1 MNMIRRLLMG
11 IPLFFADMAAAQDR
25 LAFAAAKPEAV
36 GLKAENFQAIADE
49 VAGYVKAGTI
59 VGAELLIIKNRK
71 TILHEVYGDRDRE
84 EKRPMERN
92 TLFNIRS
99 MTKPLTGVAVQMLI
113 DEGKLQ
119 LDDPVSKFLPAFD
132 TDKSRA
138 ITIRQ
143 LLTHRSG
150 LPLSILSTK
159 IDQFP
164 NLQAQV
170 KAIGEKGP
178 QFKPGEK
185 FWYSDAGSDTAAAI
199 VEVVSGVPIDR
210 FITERILKPVEMID
224 SYYPTK
230 AEDPRRARIASLY
243 LGKATAWNRLWAA
256 AGPPMYPFAWGS
268 QTLYSTP
275 SDYARFLAMWL
286 DGGTVDGKRILSAEA
301 MKRILTP
308 TSRMSMLGSDAKYL
322 TGFRDLNTFYGQ
334 MAMLHASGDS
344 PDKARVAAFGHSG
357 SDGTAAWAFPEHDL
371 IICYF
376 TQSRGQLTPIRM
388 EGLIDRE
395 LLRAGQPRLPVAES
409 LKPFL
414 GTYYA
419 NFAHYKNAP
428 FRVIAQD
435 GRLALDIPD
444 QLVFEL
450 TDADKDGRRAFV
462 KSDKVSIGFEKDP
475 AGKGTTMTLKQ
486 AGLTFKLPTTPTK
499 LASLTKEA
507 VAKYLGKYR
516 GDEKYG
522 TVEVILKE
530 GSLRV
535 SAPEKGIELELAPR
549 NDQKSWEIR
558 GNPGAIF
565 TFQESKDGAVES
577 LTAELPGGLKVVRKR
592 NAR

>member
-1 MNMIRRLLMG
+1 V
-11 IPLFFADMAAAQDR
+11 F
-25 LAFAAAKPEAV
+25 
-36 GLKAENFQAIADE
+36 
-49 VAGYVKAGTI
+49 
-59 VGAELLIIKNRK
+59 
-71 TILHEVYGDRDRE
+71 GDLDCE

-99 MTKPLTGVAVQMLI
+99 MTKPVTGVAVQMLI

-159 IDQFP
+159 IDQYP
-164 NLQAQV
+164 DLQAQV

-210 FITERILKPVEMID
+210 FITERILKRVEMID

-243 LGKATAWNRLWAA
+243 LGKATAWNRIWSAS
-256 AGPPMYPFAWGS
+256 GPPMYPFAWGS

-275 SDYARFLAMWL
+275 SDYAKFLAMWL

-388 EGLIDRE
+388 EALIDRE
-395 LLRAGQPRLPVAES
+395 LLRAGQPRPPIAES

-450 TDADKDGRRAFV
+450 TDTDKDGRRAFV
-462 KSDKVSIGFEKDP
+462 KSDKVSIGFEKDRT
-475 AGKGTTMTLKQ
+475 GKVTALTLKQ
-486 AGLTFKLPTTPTK
+486 AGLTFNLPTTPAK
-499 LASLTKEA
+499 QAALSREA

-516 GDEKYG
+516 GEEPYG

-530 GSLRV
+530 GTLRV
-535 SAPEKGIELELAPR
+535 GAPDKGVELELAPR
-549 NDQKSWEIR
+549 ADQKSWEIR
-558 GNPGAIF
+558 GNPGAVF
-565 TFQESKDGAVES
+565 TFQESKEGKVES
-577 LTAELPGGLKVVRKR
+577 LTAELPGGLKVVRMKIE
-592 NAR
+592 N